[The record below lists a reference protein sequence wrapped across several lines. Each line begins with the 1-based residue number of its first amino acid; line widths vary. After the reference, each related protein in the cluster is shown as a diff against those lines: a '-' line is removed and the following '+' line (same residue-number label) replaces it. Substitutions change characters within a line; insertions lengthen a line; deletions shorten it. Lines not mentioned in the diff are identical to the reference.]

1 MELEKEKLKHMLS
14 HWLEHSREHTAKYEE
29 WAEKL
34 ESDLPDVARLLRN
47 AAKIFRDGERVL
59 EDALKKI

>member
-1 MELEKEKLKHMLS
+1 MLEPEKVKHLFS

-34 ESDLPDVARLLRN
+34 EKEKPEVAKLLRE
-47 AAKIFRDGERVL
+47 AVEKFREGEKLL
-59 EDALKKI
+59 EEALKMV